1 MADRDREMPGGSR
14 SPTAPRLILGSQLRR
29 FREAAGVTTDDAAYR
44 IRASRS
50 KISRME
56 KGRVGFKV
64 RDVEDLLTLYGVSDS
79 ETRSSVLSLVGLAG
93 GAGWW
98 TGYDEVLPDWFEPYL
113 GLESAASL
121 IRCFE
126 LQFVPGLFQTG
137 DYARAVVLL
146 GPAAVPGETTDRRVA
161 LRLKRQDLLT
171 RPDPPRIWA
180 VLDEGLLRRPIGGRS
195 VMSAQV
201 ARLAEIADLPNVTL
215 QVVPFGRGGHAAA
228 GGSFSM
234 LRFDEADVPD
244 MVYLEQLA
252 SAVYLDKREDV
263 DLYASVM
270 DLLGVK
276 ALTPSQTRA
285 FLARIRD
292 ET

>member
-1 MADRDREMPGGSR
+1 MAEQNGEASGNLHA
-14 SPTAPRLILGSQLRR
+14 PTASRIILGNQLRR
-29 FREAAGVTTDDAAYR
+29 FREAAGVTPEHAGHR

-56 KGRVGFKV
+56 RGRVGFKK
-64 RDVEDLLTLYGVSDS
+64 RDVEDLLTLYGVMED
-79 ETRSSVLSLVGLAG
+79 ETRSGVLSLVGLADA
-93 GAGWW
+93 AGWW
-98 TGYDEVLPDWFEPYL
+98 ARYDDVLPDWFEPYL
-113 GLESAASL
+113 GLEAAASV

-126 LQFVPGLFQTG
+126 PQFVPGLFQTA

-146 GPAAVPGETTDRRVA
+146 GPAAVPGEDTDRRVT

-171 RPDPPRIWA
+171 QPDPAHIWA
-180 VLDEGLLRRPIGGRS
+180 VVDEGVLWRPIGGQP
-195 VMSAQV
+195 VMRDQLS
-201 ARLAEIADLPNVTL
+201 RLAEIADLPNVTL

-228 GGSFSM
+228 GGSFSV

-244 MVYLEQLA
+244 MVYLEQLS

-263 DLYASVM
+263 DLYAGVM
-270 DLLGVK
+270 DRLGAK
-276 ALTPSQTRA
+276 ALTPAQTCN
-285 FLARIRD
+285 FLTRIRY

>member
-1 MADRDREMPGGSR
+1 MAEQDGNTLVGSP
-14 SPTAPRLILGSQLRR
+14 SPTAPRLILGRQLRR
-29 FREAAGVTTDDAAYR
+29 FREAAGVTSEDAGYR

-56 KGRVGFKV
+56 KGRVGFKE
-64 RDVEDLLTLYGVSDS
+64 RDVADLLTLYGVTDS

-93 GAGWW
+93 ASGWW
-98 TGYDEVLPDWFEPYL
+98 SRYDEVLPDWFEPYL

-126 LQFVPGLFQTG
+126 LQFVPGLFQTA

-146 GPAAVPGETTDRRVA
+146 GPTAVPGEDTDRTVA
-161 LRLKRQDLLT
+161 LRLKRQDLLS
-171 RPDPPRIWA
+171 RPRAPRIWA
-180 VLDEGLLRRPIGGRS
+180 VVDEGVLRRPIGGRA
-195 VMSAQV
+195 VMRDQLN
-201 ARLAEIADLPNVTL
+201 RLAEIADLPNVTL

-244 MVYLEQLA
+244 MVYLEHLS

-263 DLYASVM
+263 DLYAGVM
-270 DLLGVK
+270 DRLGAR
-276 ALTPSQTRA
+276 ALTPAQTLN
-285 FLARIRD
+285 FLTRIRYD
-292 ET
+292 T